1 MPWGGVNAIG
11 RVRRSNRR
19 TPGALWETES
29 RGGPDDSPNLTE
41 ELEPQTPRGHSRVQA
56 KPEGAPG
63 PLEPTPGSLRTAS
76 VGAERDTEATRGA
89 PGCARVTQELV
100 TGSMGWL
107 LGSCFVALWA
117 CTLIEVGRG
126 VCGPCPEAGTP
137 VVSPAR
143 SHCPGCLLLSALGLE
158 SASRLTQAVDVGH
171 GSWLLAV
178 GEKCP
183 DLLAHGGRSYHS
195 SHEWRQCSGNM
206 KCDSCGF
213 KFSRGPCL
221 FPGDRLDQGQKWRRH
236 RLFLIEG

>member
-1 MPWGGVNAIG
+1 M
-11 RVRRSNRR
+11 
-19 TPGALWETES
+19 
-29 RGGPDDSPNLTE
+29 
-41 ELEPQTPRGHSRVQA
+41 
-56 KPEGAPG
+56 
-63 PLEPTPGSLRTAS
+63 
-76 VGAERDTEATRGA
+76 
-89 PGCARVTQELV
+89 TQELV
-100 TGSMGWL
+100 TGSMGRL

-236 RLFLIEG
+236 REGAGPRRGWPHTEGVVPCRGAGPRRGGGASGRGGASQRGEAMQRGWSLAQHHSSKASILRHSAFFTVQLSHPYMTTGKTKALTRRYR